1 MPSRETF
8 AEPFVKLYKDAM
20 TIAHIIRNGDDS
32 QGYAAMLNASL
43 MRLEKRLESTS
54 KDFEKAELEIEG
66 ENN

>member
-1 MPSRETF
+1 MPSMETF

-43 MRLEKRLESTS
+43 MQLEKRLEATS

>member
-1 MPSRETF
+1 MPSRESF

-20 TIAHIIRNGDDS
+20 TIVHIIRNGDDS

-43 MRLEKRLESTS
+43 MQLEKRLELTS
-54 KDFEKAELEIEG
+54 KYFEKAELEIEG